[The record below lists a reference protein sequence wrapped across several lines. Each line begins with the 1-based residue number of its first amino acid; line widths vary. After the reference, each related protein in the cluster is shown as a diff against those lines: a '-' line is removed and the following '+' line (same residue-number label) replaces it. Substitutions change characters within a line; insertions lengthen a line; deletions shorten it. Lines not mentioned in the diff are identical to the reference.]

1 MHSSGFSM
9 GYSEKKISIN
19 ALVAMVLGMVL
30 SGLQAGLVIASIL
43 YKGKLPLLS
52 GVLESY
58 ILLFGLFGLL
68 WAILSLDDEKTIGK
82 YKYGA
87 IAWNGVALVSAGL
100 VMALGVLN

>member
-1 MHSSGFSM
+1 MYSSGFSK
-9 GYSEKKISIN
+9 GYFEKKISIN

-30 SGLQAGLVIASIL
+30 SVLQAGLVIASIL

-68 WAILSLDDEKTIGK
+68 WAVLSLDDEKTIGK

-100 VMALGVLN
+100 VMALGMLN